1 MILSGQYQSG
11 EKLPSVRDMAKDAG
25 VNPNTMQR
33 ALASLDQ
40 EGLITTNRTI
50 GRCITENEEIISS
63 YRKTMAEKLIQN
75 YLDNMKEL
83 GYTESEAFQ
92 FLYER
97 WWHIENSRF
106 QREFSLSNCKIVRK
120 FIKMYHVEFLVISS
134 IDDEKIKVIPK
145 AVGYLSTQ
153 RGKNKWHF

>member
-1 MILSGQYQSG
+1 M
-11 EKLPSVRDMAKDAG
+11 
-25 VNPNTMQR
+25 
-33 ALASLDQ
+33 
-40 EGLITTNRTI
+40 ITTNRTI

-97 WWHIENSRF
+97 
-106 QREFSLSNCKIVRK
+106 
-120 FIKMYHVEFLVISS
+120 
-134 IDDEKIKVIPK
+134 
-145 AVGYLSTQ
+145 
-153 RGKNKWHF
+153 